1 MRDEPPSSGRS
12 EATGFPRR
20 KFLLGAAAA
29 GGAAIVAGGAAI
41 AATSRHDPAAAPI
54 ARPTASQSAVS
65 AAKGVGAWKFPGA
78 NQALADS
85 GVSWY
90 YTWGPNPDGLAP
102 PANVQFVPMIWGAT
116 DVNSAELSQVAQAGN
131 ILLGFNEPDN
141 PVQSKMTVAQALSL
155 WPRLMATGMTL
166 GSPAVARSADV
177 PGSWLS
183 QFMSGAR
190 ARKYRVDFITA
201 HWYGANF
208 DTTAAVSGLESYLKG
223 IYARYGLPIWLT
235 EFALGNEASNDYP
248 TDSQQAA
255 FVTASTSMLQT
266 LPYLQRYAWFALPR
280 DKTFGN
286 TGLYT
291 SGPVATPV
299 GRAYQAVA
307 AHAGQPGGLQ
317 LAAPGGRGA
326 LSLLRV
332 SAASPGPRW
341 RTALHKKMITAT
353 GARVSY
359 VARILAFSAANSSS
373 VSKPS
378 DFIWPSSLILA
389 MRSSGAAAG
398 CAGAACCAW
407 S

>member
-12 EATGFPRR
+12 EATGYPRR

-41 AATSRHDPAAAPI
+41 AATSRHHPAAAPI
-54 ARPTASQSAVS
+54 ARPTAGASAAS

-102 PANVQFVPMIWGAT
+102 PADVQFVPMIWGAT
-116 DVNSAELSQVAQAGN
+116 DVNPAELSQVAQAGS

-141 PVQSKMTVAQALSL
+141 PVQSKMTAAQALSL

-183 QFMSGAR
+183 QFMSGAG

-208 DTTAAVSGLESYLKG
+208 DTTAAVSGLESYLKA

-235 EFALGNEASNDYP
+235 EFALGDEASNNYP

-286 TGLYT
+286 TGLYN

-299 GRAYQAVA
+299 GLAYQAVA
-307 AHAGQPGGLQ
+307 AHASGPGG
-317 LAAPGGRGA
+317 
-326 LSLLRV
+326 
-332 SAASPGPRW
+332 
-341 RTALHKKMITAT
+341 
-353 GARVSY
+353 
-359 VARILAFSAANSSS
+359 
-373 VSKPS
+373 
-378 DFIWPSSLILA
+378 
-389 MRSSGAAAG
+389 
-398 CAGAACCAW
+398 
-407 S
+407 